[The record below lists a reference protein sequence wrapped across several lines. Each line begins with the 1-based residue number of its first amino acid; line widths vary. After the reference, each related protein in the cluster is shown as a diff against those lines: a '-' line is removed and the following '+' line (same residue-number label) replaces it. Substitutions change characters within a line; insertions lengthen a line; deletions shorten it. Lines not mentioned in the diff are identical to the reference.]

1 MGTTATAL
9 RHDDRARERFEQ
21 ALALENRFAFTAAR
35 RIYDE
40 LATDVEAG
48 PIRSEARDRVG
59 IVEHLISEKAVYERI
74 DENAKRMLSEV
85 GMNVGESEPIMDLL
99 LGADAVD
106 FDNPSA
112 VFIPLRRDYVDA
124 CLERVPREMPAD
136 PGPNAFGTGATP
148 PFLKRRGSDDL
159 RSADR
164 REFEEICRV
173 VGENA
178 DVVRIFSLPVATD
191 RSISGYEAARCMERN
206 FDGLKMTVTK
216 GMTDDE
222 AAYLKGRD
230 DWLDGTS
237 LITSLGPMATMVDAF
252 LRSARTGN
260 NLLLLDLSIAGW
272 SGAGTPEALL
282 TQIHAQ
288 VLFMMVLAQ
297 TVNPGVSCVHGGI
310 PGVAE
315 MSGDLSYSSPHQPLI
330 NAAMARVNRWVT
342 GLPSAQSGGSTSRL
356 DPTPEAVAE
365 STRSRNT
372 LRRYGVHV
380 LRHAMGILGSLN
392 FFSLEKFVS
401 DCAQERQALRALGA
415 APAGGGV
422 VPLYFPSDPDAMAGL
437 REIAERGC
445 NPKSADHTVRN
456 VSAFEDWE
464 RRVAAGEGG
473 RP

>member
-1 MGTTATAL
+1 MGATATAL
-9 RHDDRARERFEQ
+9 RHDDRAREQFEQ

-35 RIYDE
+35 RLYEE
-40 LATDVEAG
+40 LATNVEAG
-48 PIRSEARDRVG
+48 PVPSEARARLAAVD
-59 IVEHLISEKAVYERI
+59 HLVAEKAVYERI
-74 DENAKRMLSEV
+74 DENAKRLLCEV
-85 GMNVGESEPIMDLL
+85 GMNVGESEPIMDIL
-99 LGADAVD
+99 LGADAID
-106 FDNPSA
+106 FDNGTA

-136 PGPNAFGTGATP
+136 PGPDAFGTGATP
-148 PFLKRRGSDDL
+148 PFLKRPGSDDL
-159 RSADR
+159 CSADR

-178 DVVRIFSLPVATD
+178 DVVKIFSLPVATD
-191 RSISGYEAARCMERN
+191 RSISGYEVARCMDRS

-222 AAYLKGRD
+222 AAVLNGRD

-237 LITSLGPMATMVDAF
+237 LITSLGPMGSMVDAF
-252 LRSARTGN
+252 LRSARVGN

-297 TVNPGVSCVHGGI
+297 TVNPGVFCMHGGI

-315 MSGDLSYSSPHQPLI
+315 MSGDLSYSSPQQPLI

-356 DPTPEAVAE
+356 ELTPEAVAE

-401 DCAQERQALRALGA
+401 DCAQERQTLRAIET
-415 APAGGGV
+415 APTRAGI

-456 VSAFEDWE
+456 VNAFADWE
-464 RRVAAGEGG
+464 RRVAAKDGAAA
-473 RP
+473 